1 MAFAADPE
9 LEVMAEEELARALT
23 LSWREASK
31 VTPWGDTHTA
41 FAPSGGEVQVERN
54 YLWADQD
61 GGDVRVEVIVYD
73 DPERYDEAARR
84 DGLIT
89 RPG

>member
-9 LEVMAEEELARALT
+9 LEALAEEEMARALT

-31 VTPWGDTHTA
+31 VTPWGDTYTG
-41 FAPSGGEVQVERN
+41 FAPSGGEVHFERS
-54 YLWADQD
+54 YIWADRE
-61 GGDVRVEVIVYD
+61 GGDVQVEVVVYD

-84 DGLIT
+84 TGVIRRGD
-89 RPG
+89 

>member
-1 MAFAADPE
+1 MTFAADPE
-9 LEVMAEEELARALT
+9 LEALAEEELARALT

-31 VTPWGDTHTA
+31 VTPWGDTYTG
-41 FAPSGGEVQVERN
+41 FAPSGGEVHFERN
-54 YLWADQD
+54 YLWAKEE

>member
-1 MAFAADPE
+1 MTFAADPE
-9 LEVMAEEELARALT
+9 LEALAEEELGRALT

-31 VTPWGDTHTA
+31 VTPWGDTYTG
-41 FAPSGGEVQVERN
+41 FAPSGGEVCFERN
-54 YLWADQD
+54 YLWADQE

-84 DGLIT
+84 DGLIR